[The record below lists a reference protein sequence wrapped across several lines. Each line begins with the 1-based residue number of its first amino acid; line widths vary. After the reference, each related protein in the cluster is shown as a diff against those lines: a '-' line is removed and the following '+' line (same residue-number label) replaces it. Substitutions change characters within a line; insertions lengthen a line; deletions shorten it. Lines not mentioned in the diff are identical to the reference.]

1 MAFGVGI
8 ISACSLPLGALTS
21 FLWRLEERVVA
32 AMMAFGGGA
41 LLAALTLDL
50 VAPALAQGHHFTL
63 FAGFLTGGA
72 LFIGLDRLVM
82 HLCRTDNIRD
92 VIAFPKTQTGADLMS
107 QAPNLVDDDQLKE
120 LHVAST
126 WTGDR

>member
-72 LFIGLDRLVM
+72 LFIGLDRLVNDFGGFRRKISTSLHHSRRETRRRLRHILI
-82 HLCRTDNIRD
+82 HL
-92 VIAFPKTQTGADLMS
+92 
-107 QAPNLVDDDQLKE
+107 DDALD
-120 LHVAST
+120 
-126 WTGDR
+126 